1 MINFWEKIIKASF
14 TTRWSM
20 KTYLL
25 TSIEI
30 RMTDETQDPDATPA
44 KKSGSGGIVGLL
56 GLAIAAA
63 AGSFGVSY
71 VMTTPPQDETACPSP
86 GVMAGHIEPI
96 AREDQD
102 YVELEEILITIGSE
116 PASRYLKMNLVIAT
130 DKSGTGAIEDAEP
143 ILRDAFI
150 NYLRSVEL
158 SDFEDPAFFAR
169 MREQLSRRADLVLG
183 SAVSD
188 GVLITEFL
196 LR

>member
-1 MINFWEKIIKASF
+1 
-14 TTRWSM
+14 
-20 KTYLL
+20 
-25 TSIEI
+25 
-30 RMTDETQDPDATPA
+30 MTDEIQDTDAPPT

-63 AGSFGVSY
+63 AGSFAVSY
-71 VMTTPPQDETACPSP
+71 VMTSPAPDAAACAAP
-86 GVMAGHIEPI
+86 GAIPGHIEPI

-116 PASRYLKMNLVIAT
+116 PATRYLKMNLVIAT

-169 MREQLSRRADLVLG
+169 MREQLSRRAELVLG